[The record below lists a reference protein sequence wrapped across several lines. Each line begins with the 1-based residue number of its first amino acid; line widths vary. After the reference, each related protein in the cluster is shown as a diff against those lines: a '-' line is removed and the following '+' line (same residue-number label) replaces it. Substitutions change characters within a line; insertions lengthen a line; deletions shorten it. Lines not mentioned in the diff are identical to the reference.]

1 METGF
6 RTDYSKDWGVFPL
19 PRVSIL
25 WKASDK
31 FTTRLGG
38 GLGYKIPDLFTEE
51 AATLN
56 FQDILPI
63 DRENINVEKSFGLNL
78 DLNYRTPITEE
89 LFVSINQL
97 FYNTQISD
105 ALLLA
110 VAPNSEFQFVNAPE
124 NVQSLG
130 METNVKFSF
139 RDFRWFINYAYI
151 DTRLRYL
158 AGSPQKPLTAKHNAG
173 TVLMYEND
181 KWRIGYEAYYTGSQF
196 LTDGTETSDFITMG
210 LMIQKHFNWGSPY
223 INFENFTERRQN
235 RFSPEVLGTVQNPIF
250 QEIYAPTDGFV
261 FTIGVHLKPFGR
273 EHNHQH

>member
-6 RTDYSKDWGVFPL
+6 ITYYSKDWGVFPL

-110 VAPNSEFQFVNAPE
+110 VAPNS
-124 NVQSLG
+124 
-130 METNVKFSF
+130 
-139 RDFRWFINYAYI
+139 
-151 DTRLRYL
+151 
-158 AGSPQKPLTAKHNAG
+158 
-173 TVLMYEND
+173 
-181 KWRIGYEAYYTGSQF
+181 
-196 LTDGTETSDFITMG
+196 
-210 LMIQKHFNWGSPY
+210 
-223 INFENFTERRQN
+223 
-235 RFSPEVLGTVQNPIF
+235 
-250 QEIYAPTDGFV
+250 
-261 FTIGVHLKPFGR
+261 
-273 EHNHQH
+273 